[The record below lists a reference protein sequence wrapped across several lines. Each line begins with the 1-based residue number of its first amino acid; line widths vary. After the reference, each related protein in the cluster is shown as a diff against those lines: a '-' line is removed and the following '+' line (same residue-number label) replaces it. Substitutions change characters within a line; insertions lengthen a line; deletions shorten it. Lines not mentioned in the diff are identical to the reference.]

1 LYIFKLFHFL
11 IFLSH
16 IYCFCDVEFYKM
28 HFYCLLV
35 LSKSLKFNSEFMYR
49 IEGIRNI
56 KTDGNVKKINF
67 GLVENVQV
75 PKIIAVSIIH
85 KHIQLTRR
93 HYWD

>member
-1 LYIFKLFHFL
+1 
-11 IFLSH
+11 
-16 IYCFCDVEFYKM
+16 
-28 HFYCLLV
+28 
-35 LSKSLKFNSEFMYR
+35 MYR